1 MNKIVVVDLD
11 GCLCSLNSFRYW
23 LVFSFL
29 FLFISF
35 RWFAL
40 IKFIKVVLLRF
51 FHKLNRVQMKRD
63 ILELTEN
70 IPHLFISWFCQFLY
84 FFTNSDVYTEMRRY
98 ENMHLPVVL
107 CTAAP
112 ACYVSVFSKKFRFS
126 HVFSSPPVFEGAWIE
141 NIGECK
147 WRSISAYYGKDVIL
161 ECVITDHHDDLPLLL
176 RAKKRVLVKP
186 SKDTL
191 DKVKGR
197 FEFDLL

>member
-51 FHKLNRVQMKRD
+51 FHKSNRVQMKRE
-63 ILELTEN
+63 ILSVTEN
-70 IPHLFISWFCQFLY
+70 IPCFFIKWFCQFLY
-84 FFTNSDVYTEMRRY
+84 CFTNSDVLKEMRKY
-98 ENMHLPVVL
+98 ENTQVSVVL

-112 ACYVSVFSKKFRFS
+112 ACYVDVLAKKFDFS
-126 HVFSSPPVFEGAWIE
+126 HVFSSGSVFNSLWKE
-141 NIGECK
+141 NIGEEK
-147 WRSISAYYGKDVIL
+147 WRSVSAYYGKDVIL

-176 RAKKRVLVKP
+176 KAKKRLLVRP
-186 SKDTL
+186 SRVTL
-191 DKVKGR
+191 DEVTGI
-197 FEFDLL
+197 FDFDVL